1 MIGTRIAIAR
11 GELKNIKILR
21 IMKKLESVI
30 SFLRFV
36 GIASLAAFVLL
47 CAFEKQIKVATK
59 AFRQAASG
67 DYQGK
72 DTVPGLRASR

>member
-1 MIGTRIAIAR
+1 MAR
-11 GELKNIKILR
+11 EELKNIQTLR

-72 DTVPGLRASR
+72 DTVPGVAGLRASR

>member
-1 MIGTRIAIAR
+1 
-11 GELKNIKILR
+11 
-21 IMKKLESVI
+21 MKKLESVI
-30 SFLRFV
+30 SLLRFV
-36 GIASLAAFVLL
+36 GIASLAAFVLM

-72 DTVPGLRASR
+72 DSAPGVAGLRASR